1 MGSAAQRNAVQ
12 EKRGKMS
19 RPIIEWLDTDGSL
32 RQRSLQDKLFLGRI
46 CRGVDEDK
54 CIQINHPTVSRDHA
68 VIQISRFGLEIT
80 DLSTNG
86 TWVNGVRMAPGA
98 TRQLNDG
105 DAIVLGEVTLTLRGQ
120 DSTPQRPD
128 GGWGDQTEISPSI
141 VWVTSLVADVRGFS
155 AMCQSID
162 SGATYGLMK
171 EVFGRFS
178 EVVSNCNG
186 TVKDYAG
193 DAVFAF
199 WEHAQG
205 KAAAQALSACRAAL
219 AQEATVGEIR
229 HLLGRDHAAF
239 GELRLGWGITTGP
252 ATLSN
257 YGTRPASLAVVGDC
271 VNLAFRLSAT
281 ANKEIDSS
289 IIMDRQTSQ
298 LVGNDLNLRDL
309 GRIPTKGREGLEQ
322 IYGIVKA

>member
-1 MGSAAQRNAVQ
+1 M
-12 EKRGKMS
+12 
-19 RPIIEWLDTDGSL
+19 PTPYIEWRDAEGATRRLHL
-32 RQRSLQDKLFLGRI
+32 LDKLFLGRI

-54 CIQINHPTVSRDHA
+54 CVRIDHPTVSRDHA
-68 VIQISRFGLEIT
+68 VIQVSRFGIEIT

-86 TWVNGVRMAPGA
+86 TWVNGVRMAPGS
-98 TRQLNDG
+98 TRQMNDG
-105 DAIVLGEVTLTLRGQ
+105 DTVELGDVVLTLCSQ
-120 DSTPQRPD
+120 DVTYTRPED
-128 GGWGDQTEISPSI
+128 GWGDQTEISPSI

-162 SGATYGLMK
+162 SSATYGLMK
-171 EVFGRFS
+171 EVFSRFS
-178 EVVSNCNG
+178 EVVTSCNG

-199 WEHAQG
+199 WEHTHG
-205 KAAAQALSACRAAL
+205 KAAEQALSACRAAL
-219 AQEATVGEIR
+219 NQEAQVGDIR
-229 HLLGRDHAAF
+229 SLLGRDHAVF

-257 YGTRPASLAVVGDC
+257 YGMRTAALAVVGDC

-281 ANKEIDSS
+281 ANKEIDAS
-289 IIMDRQTSQ
+289 IAMDRQTSQ
-298 LVGNDLNLRDL
+298 LVGNEMVLRDL

-322 IYGIVKA
+322 IYGIVSA